1 MPRFKHTPL
10 QNPLTQI
17 RLLQLLPYNEDRD
30 IRCSLQTH
38 DLASAPAYVALSY
51 ECGPREPTVDILVED
66 CWFSVRHNLWLFLS
80 QLKEKQRH
88 HLVWADAVCI
98 SQLDIVER
106 SAQVGVMGSI
116 FQTAASTYAWL
127 GWPSSFDAALLFDFF
142 VRVARPRQ
150 STQYEYEEWQHN
162 MDIYVNTY
170 MVPLKQA
177 LVLCQHSY
185 FRRRWVIQEL
195 LHSKNVV
202 LMWGEAELP
211 WSILLLF
218 LYEIA
223 IPAAWWSWY
232 KAVFRRPGVLIEIDT
247 TLAMEI
253 ASWVGKFGRSTSRT
267 IQRVS
272 LLKLLCDFKD
282 AECERQ
288 SDRIYSILS
297 LSEEYDKL
305 NVDYSLS
312 AESLLY
318 QIITCTRWYDLHDI
332 RLVVDALEVQTP
344 PLAHFYSERVRAP
357 LLTTLTLDRVSTVI
371 HVVRLPATIYATRQ
385 NLARKQNINP
395 VAETE
400 YAAKYMIK
408 RSDTDDVCD
417 ALDDLGFCMTAL
429 AERCRVTSAY
439 SPESYGKMTSTTS
452 VTAGLVPVSV
462 REVSTP
468 ASLDAQLIVCDD
480 GSLAV
485 CRCPVTVGDI
495 LCTNEAGIL
504 HVIRPTASK
513 SQLVGNACLV
523 LAHVDG
529 AIAGQ
534 MMGRS
539 SGLGRLPEDLHAFW
553 TLARRY
559 MTAHMELP
567 NKWFAGRVKQPFEL
581 DETAEWVYQRF
592 PPNDRLFENHLI
604 IREAF
609 RWAEQQAIFKKMSKS
624 GDCGAIE
631 AVVDVWDAIGLLKE
645 EHGSAFSK
653 SQTYGTQK
661 HRHRRQ
667 AEDIDASEDTVLG
680 FLLGESRVSL
690 SQNPL
695 DSLQIDGALDVEA

>member
-38 DLASAPAYVALSY
+38 DLARAPAYVALSY
-51 ECGPREPTVDILVED
+51 ECGPQEPTVDILVDD

-106 SAQVGVMGSI
+106 NAQVGVMGSI

-127 GWPSSFDAALLFDFF
+127 GWPSSFDAGLLFDFF

-150 STQYEYEEWQHN
+150 PTQYEYEEWQHN

-170 MVPLKQA
+170 IVPLKQA
-177 LVLCQHSY
+177 LVLCQHPY

-211 WSILLLF
+211 WSMLLLF

-223 IPAAWWSWY
+223 IPEAWWSWY
-232 KAVFRRPGVLIEIDT
+232 KPVKRPAVLMEIDT

-297 LSEEYDKL
+297 LSEEYNKL

-312 AESLLY
+312 AESLLC
-318 QIITCTRWYDLHDI
+318 QIVTCTRWYDLHDV

-357 LLTTLTLDRVSTVI
+357 LLTTLTLNRVSTVS
-371 HVVRLPATIYATRQ
+371 HVVRLPATIYAARQ
-385 NLARKQNINP
+385 NLARNQNIDP
-395 VAETE
+395 VAETT

-429 AERCRVTSAY
+429 AQRCRVMSAY
-439 SPESYGKMTSTTS
+439 SAYAKMASTTS

-462 REVSTP
+462 REISMP
-468 ASLDAQLIVCDD
+468 ATLDAQLIVCDD

-485 CRCPVTVGDI
+485 CRCSATVGDI
-495 LCTNEAGIL
+495 LCTNEAGLL
-504 HVIRPTASK
+504 HVIRPTASM
-513 SQLVGNACLV
+513 SQLVGSACLV
-523 LAHVDG
+523 LAHVDS
-529 AIAGQ
+529 AFAGQ

-539 SGLGRLPEDLHAFW
+539 SGLGHLPEDLHAFW

-567 NKWFAGRVKQPFEL
+567 KKWFAGRVKQPFEL
-581 DETAEWVYQRF
+581 DETAEWVYQRLF
-592 PPNDRLFENHLI
+592 PPNDRLFEDHLI

-609 RWAEQQAIFKKMSKS
+609 RWAEQQASSNEMSQS
-624 GDCGAIE
+624 GDCGTIE
-631 AVVDVWDAIGLLKE
+631 VVVDVWDAIGLSKE
-645 EHGSAFSK
+645 EHGSALSK
-653 SQTYGTQK
+653 SQTYERHK
-661 HRHRRQ
+661 HRHWRQ
-667 AEDIDASEDTVLG
+667 AESEDIEVLG
-680 FLLGESRVSL
+680 FLLGESSVNL
-690 SQNPL
+690 LQNSL
-695 DSLQIDGALDVEA
+695 DSIQIEDAPDVGA